1 MKPAVARFEDLT
13 LGYDRHPAVHHVS
26 GALDRGSLTA
36 IVGPNG
42 AGKTTL
48 LRGLIGA
55 VKPLSG
61 ALKLDGVKR
70 RDIAYLPQQTEIDR
84 SFPISVFDV
93 VALGLW
99 KRTGLFARFG
109 RDDEAEVARALSAVG
124 LEGFE
129 RRPLGTLSGGQ
140 IQRVLFARLLLQDAR
155 VILLDEPFTS
165 IDQKTAADLL
175 ALVHR
180 WHGEERTIVA
190 VLHDLETVRAHFP
203 ETMLMARECLA
214 WGPTSQVLTAENL
227 LKARA
232 MSEAFDENAS
242 VCERDHRDHA
252 AHRRVA

>member
-1 MKPAVARFEDLT
+1 VNPAVARFENLT
-13 LGYDRHPAVHHVS
+13 LGYDRHPAVHHLN
-26 GALDRGSLTA
+26 GALTLGSLTA

-55 VKPLSG
+55 LKPLSG
-61 ALKLDGVKR
+61 RLRFDGVGR
-70 RDIAYLPQQTEIDR
+70 RDIAYLPQQAEIDR
-84 SFPISVFDV
+84 NFPITVFDV

-109 RDDEAEVARALSAVG
+109 RTEDAAVARALSAVG

-165 IDQKTAADLL
+165 IDQKTASDLL

-180 WHGEERTIVA
+180 WHREERTIVA

-214 WGPTSQVLTAENL
+214 WGPTAKVLTPENL

-232 MSEAFDENAS
+232 MSEAFDERAA
-242 VCERDHRDHA
+242 VCHRDHD
-252 AHRRVA
+252 AHDRHRHIA